1 MFWKNSYQKF
11 YKMKL
16 TIIKH
21 LTNFIEEND
30 QDYVLETIETL
41 EALTE
46 VPSLKDEELDVI
58 GELIS
63 NLYGAVEVDKMIK
76 EGTPKKEALNAF
88 MKRVLGAIDN

>member
-1 MFWKNSYQKF
+1 
-11 YKMKL
+11 MKL
-16 TIIKH
+16 PIIKH

-41 EALTE
+41 EALSE
-46 VPSLKDEELDVI
+46 VPSLKEEELDVI

-63 NLYGAVEVDKMIK
+63 NLYGAMEVDKMIK

-88 MKRVLGAIDN
+88 MKRVLGAIDS